1 MGTRMHPE
9 MDPEAPEPALW
20 TRAGLTLLR
29 LALVVFLVW
38 ALFSGRFPG
47 DTPVAEDA
55 AAPRSIGQ
63 TTTEPTSVD
72 RVHFN

>member
-1 MGTRMHPE
+1 
-9 MDPEAPEPALW
+9 MDPEAVEPALW

-47 DTPVAEDA
+47 DTPVAKDA
-55 AAPRSIGQ
+55 PATGSNGQ
-63 TTTEPTSVD
+63 TTTEPASVD
-72 RVHFN
+72 RVRFN